1 LNKLY
6 YILFFLLLSG
16 GILAQ
21 TRASLNDSVVTGEI
35 IVTAN
40 RVKTTPLLSPN
51 KIQVLNNNFF
61 SSLNGDKLTD
71 ALGYADGTF
80 IRDYGFNSGL
90 KTVTLN
96 STQTEHTLILYN
108 GVRLN
113 SQQNSQFDIGLL
125 PLDDISKIEISKGGA
140 SSLYG
145 TEAIGGVVNILTGN
159 NNINKPVGFEFKSE
173 LGSYG
178 FNRFY
183 IKGLNGIE
191 TENKSALSLS
201 YSFSSEQSRNNYDYY
216 YFDGLSNSKREMDY
230 SAYSQR
236 AFNFDLNYKI
246 NNSSGLRYFTLY
258 NYKNRELPGID
269 IGYV

>member
-1 LNKLY
+1 ML
-6 YILFFLLLSG
+6 ISG
-16 GILAQ
+16 GIFAQ
-21 TRASLNDSVVTGEI
+21 TTASLNDSVVTGEI

-51 KIQVLNNNFF
+51 KIQVLNDNYF
-61 SSLNGDKLTD
+61 STLNGDKLTD
-71 ALGYADGTF
+71 ALAYADGTF

-183 IKGLNGIE
+183 IKGLNGIK
-191 TENKSALSLS
+191 TGNKSA
-201 YSFSSEQSRNNYDYY
+201 
-216 YFDGLSNSKREMDY
+216 
-230 SAYSQR
+230 
-236 AFNFDLNYKI
+236 
-246 NNSSGLRYFTLY
+246 
-258 NYKNRELPGID
+258 
-269 IGYV
+269 